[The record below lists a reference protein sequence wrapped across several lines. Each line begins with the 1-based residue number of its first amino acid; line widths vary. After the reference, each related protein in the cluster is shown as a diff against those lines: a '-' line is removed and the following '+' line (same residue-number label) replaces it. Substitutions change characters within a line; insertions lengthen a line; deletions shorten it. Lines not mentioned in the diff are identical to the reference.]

1 MLHVHFT
8 TLALLKSGCQRAAKQ
23 TARWVWGGGGL
34 FNSFSLYMF
43 VVCMVW
49 HMGLHMGCQWDA
61 EPWCPLRHSPTPSA
75 ALQGAELVGKVL
87 ETQFSILHL
96 TDESE
101 LLVQLPDK
109 MRLDIAIDVNYSI
122 VSKVA
127 LFQVCLQGGLC
138 PMVPGSVGTG

>member
-1 MLHVHFT
+1 MLGVHFT
-8 TLALLKSGCQRAAKQ
+8 TLALLESSCQRAAKQ
-23 TARWVWGGGGL
+23 TALWVWGRRGL
-34 FNSFSLYMF
+34 FNSFSLYIHM
-43 VVCMVW
+43 VCMVLDIGYGLA
-49 HMGLHMGCQWDA
+49 HGLLMGRRA
-61 EPWCPLRHSPTPSA
+61 EVSPIPTA
-75 ALQGAELVGKVL
+75 VLGAELIGKVL

-96 TDESE
+96 ADESE

-138 PMVPGSVGTG
+138 PAVPSSIGTG